1 MPELKYND
9 QINPIKTLAC
19 FLIRDLIGSGV
30 NMNIEGGYILTS
42 STTTGVAGTFYDC
55 LYPVANWEIL
65 GAALPSTGVATE
77 SFINPKHG
85 WSLNP
90 VVCNVYNIAG
100 ESHGGGSFPA
110 KYNCG

>member
-1 MPELKYND
+1 MECAQLLASLLAPKEAVGHIFAELKYND
-9 QINPIKTLAC
+9 KQSYKDFSLLFDP
-19 FLIRDLIGSGV
+19 DLIGSGV

-90 VVCNVYNIAG
+90 VDMQ
-100 ESHGGGSFPA
+100 
-110 KYNCG
+110 

>member
-1 MPELKYND
+1 MGPVSYTHLDVYKR
-9 QINPIKTLAC
+9 Q
-19 FLIRDLIGSGV
+19 
-30 NMNIEGGYILTS
+30 GYILTS
-42 STTTGVAGTFYDC
+42 STTTGIAGTFYDC

-100 ESHGGGSFPA
+100 ESHGGVSFPA
-110 KYNCG
+110 KYTVDETSLTNLVTFLQMCIRDR